1 MGIPGSPYSRDF
13 GNPVVILGT
22 PLLLAYEWRESTAV
36 SDDVADT
43 GGTHWKRLYELSR
56 DGKVVK
62 KKANVARLKI
72 YTKRAGEDETSG
84 PSAKKSKVHRIAKYN
99 VLYVSCIIFLH
110 TQGTDEG
117 TNSDGSRESKP
128 RRLNPDPKRGGAPE
142 PKTLPPPKRNAS
154 FV

>member
-1 MGIPGSPYSRDF
+1 M
-13 GNPVVILGT
+13 
-22 PLLLAYEWRESTAV
+22 
-36 SDDVADT
+36 
-43 GGTHWKRLYELSR
+43 
-56 DGKVVK
+56 VK

-99 VLYVSCIIFLH
+99 YVSCIIFYIRRVQTKGLILM
-110 TQGTDEG
+110 EV
-117 TNSDGSRESKP
+117 ESQSQEDSIQT
-128 RRLNPDPKRGGAPE
+128 LNVHGGAPE